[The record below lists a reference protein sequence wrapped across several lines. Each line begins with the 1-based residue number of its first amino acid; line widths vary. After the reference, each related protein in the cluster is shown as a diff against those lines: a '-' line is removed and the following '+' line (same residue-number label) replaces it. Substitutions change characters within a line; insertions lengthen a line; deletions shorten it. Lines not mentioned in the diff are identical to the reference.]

1 MKIVRDLPSVARDKN
16 SVATVGT
23 FDGVHRAHQEIIRE
37 VVNRAR
43 MREGRSVV
51 ITFDPHPKEIVA
63 SPKGGDVRLL
73 STFEE
78 RIALFEKLN
87 VDLLFSIPFTLEF
100 SRLSP
105 HEFYERYVVNG
116 VGVSEVVV
124 GYDHMFGRDREAGIG
139 ELVKMGQE
147 FDFSVFA
154 VHPYTVAG
162 EAVSS
167 TRIRRALA
175 SGDLLRA
182 ETMLGY
188 PYRLSGRVVRGDGRG
203 KTIGF
208 PTANVSPDS
217 FRKIIPARGVY
228 LVGAEV
234 RGLRLYGMMNIGVRP
249 TVTAGVAE
257 TAEVHLFD
265 FSGELY
271 GETVTVTFLRRLRD
285 EQRFANVEELVR
297 QLARD
302 REYALRILADQTK
315 QDIQVPSTM
324 KHKGDQ
330 EWQ

>member
-1 MKIVRDLPSVARDKN
+1 MKIVRDLPDVARDKN

-63 SPKGGDVRLL
+63 SQKGGEVRLL
-73 STFEE
+73 STMEE
-78 RIALFEKLN
+78 RIALFEKLK

-100 SRLSP
+100 SRLRS
-105 HEFYERYVVNG
+105 HEFYRRYVVNG

-154 VHPYTVAG
+154 VHPYTVDG
-162 EAVSS
+162 ETVSS

-182 ETMLGY
+182 ERMLGY

-208 PTANVSPDS
+208 PTANISPDS
-217 FRKIIPARGVY
+217 LRKIVPARGVY
-228 LVGAEV
+228 VVAAET
-234 RGLRLYGMMNIGVRP
+234 RGRRWHGMMNIGVRP
-249 TVTAGVAE
+249 TVTPGVAE
-257 TAEVHLFD
+257 TLEVHLFD

-285 EQRFANVEELVR
+285 EQRFASVEELVR
-297 QLARD
+297 QLGQD
-302 REYALRILADQTK
+302 REVALRVLAEQRK
-315 QDIQVPSTM
+315 QDIQV
-324 KHKGDQ
+324 Q
-330 EWQ
+330 

>member
-1 MKIVRDLPSVARDKN
+1 MKIVRDLQGVARDKN

-51 ITFDPHPKEIVA
+51 ITFDPHPKEVVA
-63 SPKGGDVRLL
+63 SPKGEVRLL
-73 STFEE
+73 STMEE
-78 RIALFEKLN
+78 RIALFEKLK
-87 VDLLFSIPFTLEF
+87 VDLLFSIPFTPQF
-100 SRLSP
+100 SRLSS
-105 HEFYERYVVNG
+105 HEFYSRYVVNG
-116 VGVSEVVV
+116 IGVSEVVV
-124 GYDHMFGRDREAGIG
+124 GFDHMFGRDREAGIG

-154 VHPYTVAG
+154 VHPYTVDG
-162 EAVSS
+162 ETVSS

-182 ETMLGY
+182 EKMLGY

-203 KTIGF
+203 KKIGF
-208 PTANVSPDS
+208 PTANISPDS
-217 FRKIIPARGVY
+217 FRKIVPARGVY
-228 LVGAEV
+228 VVAAEA
-234 RGLRLYGMMNIGVRP
+234 RGGRWYGMMNLGVRP

-257 TAEVHLFD
+257 TLEVHLFD

-285 EQRFANVEELVR
+285 ERRFAGVEELVR
-297 QLARD
+297 QLGRD
-302 REYALRILADQTK
+302 REDALRVLTEQRK
-315 QDIQVPSTM
+315 QETQV
-324 KHKGDQ
+324 Q
-330 EWQ
+330 